1 MLIFWGFHNPVFTN
15 LHFDRI
21 RCLEALEKK
30 MDATQSAYDELAAAR
45 MVADQTTPR
54 TAEHLAP
61 IPRHIGE
68 TLVTNRETPFLL

>member
-1 MLIFWGFHNPVFTN
+1 
-15 LHFDRI
+15 
-21 RCLEALEKK
+21 